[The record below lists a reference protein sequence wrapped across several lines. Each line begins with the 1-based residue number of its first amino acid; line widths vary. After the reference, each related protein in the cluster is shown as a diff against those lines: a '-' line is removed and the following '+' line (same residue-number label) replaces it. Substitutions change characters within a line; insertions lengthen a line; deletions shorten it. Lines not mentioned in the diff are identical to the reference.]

1 MIVAVQSK
9 APSVF
14 ARVLH
19 ITIPFPFCLPVPEC
33 DHFPSV
39 AATKY
44 YTIQSMGPSVSLEL
58 WCRSSRHHQNR
69 IAKIG
74 GPVLVLFL
82 IPLTETFLSMV
93 GINLPDRFFIPVTI
107 EGVINFGLTLISPL
121 GTYEP

>member
-1 MIVAVQSK
+1 MIVAVQLK

-19 ITIPFPFCLPVPEC
+19 ITMPFPFCLPVPEC

-39 AATKY
+39 EATKY
-44 YTIQSMGPSVSLEL
+44 YTIQSMSPSAPLEL

-93 GINLPDRFFIPVTI
+93 GINLPDRFLFQ
-107 EGVINFGLTLISPL
+107 
-121 GTYEP
+121 